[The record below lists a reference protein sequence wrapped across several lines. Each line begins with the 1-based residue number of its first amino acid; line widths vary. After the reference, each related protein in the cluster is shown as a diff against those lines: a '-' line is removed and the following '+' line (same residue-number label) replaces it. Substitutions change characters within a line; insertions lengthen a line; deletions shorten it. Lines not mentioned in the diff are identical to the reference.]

1 MNQPYLQKL
10 RTIKNNDVPEFSLKN
25 KEFTCKVVDIYDG
38 DTCKI
43 IFYDVASKSFV
54 KYNCRLIGIDTPEI
68 KPLKSKDNR
77 ELEITKAKQCRN
89 KLISLCCNHENINEE
104 NYKDILLNNEN
115 LVKIICHD
123 FDKYGRLLV
132 EIFSITEDNNE
143 KNISFNNL
151 LINEGLAKA
160 YDGGKKI

>member
-1 MNQPYLQKL
+1 MTEEYLQKL
-10 RTIKNNDVPEFSLKN
+10 KTIKNNDVSEFSLKN
-25 KEFTCKVVDIYDG
+25 KEFICKVVDIYDG

-43 IFYDVASKSFV
+43 IFYDNSSQSFI

-68 KPLKSKDNR
+68 KPLKTKENR
-77 ELEITKAKQCRN
+77 ESEITKAKQCRN
-89 KLISLCCNHENINEE
+89 KLISLCCKHENVNEE
-104 NYKDILLNNEN
+104 NYKDVLSNHGN

-143 KNISFNNL
+143 KNISFNDI
-151 LINEGLAKA
+151 LINDGLAKA